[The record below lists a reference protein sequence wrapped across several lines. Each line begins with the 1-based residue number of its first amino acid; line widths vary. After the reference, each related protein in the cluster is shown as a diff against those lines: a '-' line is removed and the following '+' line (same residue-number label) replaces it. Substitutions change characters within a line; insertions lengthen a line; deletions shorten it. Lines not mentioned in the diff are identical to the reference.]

1 MQKKKQTKKINNGGA
16 LVAGAAAGMAA
27 LGAYAIYKTDAG
39 KPVKKAINTFV
50 HNAKKEVKAELKK
63 AKTVSKSVY
72 EKAVKDVVSRYKQS
86 KMGID
91 QLRSIAM
98 ELKGSWK
105 EIEAEFKDDI
115 KVVKK
120 IVKKAVAKSA
130 KKK

>member
-1 MQKKKQTKKINNGGA
+1 
-16 LVAGAAAGMAA
+16 AAGIAA
-27 LGAYAIYKTDAG
+27 LGAYAVYKTDAG

-72 EKAVKDVVSRYKQS
+72 EKAVKDVVSRYKQG
-86 KMGID
+86 KLGMN
-91 QLRSIAM
+91 QLKDIAM

-105 EIEAEFKDDI
+105 EIEAEFKNDI

-120 IVKKAVAKSA
+120 IVKRAGAKSA